1 MIPHQGNNIISK
13 EQMEGLT
20 HVDISV
26 GGDHGGGKFL
36 MTLKILFRFHESP
49 TVSWLFQI
57 ASVCHSKDDTEIL
70 AATVLNLV
78 WFEKARVRSLVFVS
92 REFTPA
98 TRE

>member
-70 AATVLNLV
+70 ATTVLRHWRKLEV
-78 WFEKARVRSLVFVS
+78 DYCR
-92 REFTPA
+92 REIHYS
-98 TRE
+98 